1 MRLTLVIPGLIWP
14 PSPEQHPA
22 RDIRLPGLAR
32 MLGRADPCR
41 SPASDLHQWLAAACG
56 LDAEP
61 PWASLRL
68 AGSGLDP
75 GDAVWMCADPVHLR
89 LLRECFVLADDDEL
103 AVDAGEAAAIL
114 ETLNREFAPALEFV
128 ASAPAHWH
136 LRLGEI
142 PRLQTQPLSRAVG
155 RRPDALLPQG
165 PDAAAWMRRL
175 NDIQVLLHDH
185 PVNERREAAG
195 RAAINSLWFW
205 GCGRS
210 PRAVRRPAAVIAS
223 AEAIAR
229 GLAAASGA
237 RAIALPASAA
247 DLPLDGAEDLLVI
260 LDALH
265 APALHRDEARWR
277 SRLGEI
283 GRDWIEP
290 LEAAARRGRISRLAL
305 AAPGDAGGIELEYG
319 RAQGWKLWRAPVPLC
334 ALDLSREAA

>member
-114 ETLNREFAPALEFV
+114 ETPVGTVR
-128 ASAPAHWH
+128 S
-136 LRLGEI
+136 R
-142 PRLQTQPLSRAVG
+142 LSRA
-155 RRPDALLPQG
+155 
-165 PDAAAWMRRL
+165 
-175 NDIQVLLHDH
+175 
-185 PVNERREAAG
+185 
-195 RAAINSLWFW
+195 
-205 GCGRS
+205 
-210 PRAVRRPAAVIAS
+210 
-223 AEAIAR
+223 
-229 GLAAASGA
+229 
-237 RAIALPASAA
+237 
-247 DLPLDGAEDLLVI
+247 
-260 LDALH
+260 
-265 APALHRDEARWR
+265 R
-277 SRLGEI
+277 SRLREI
-283 GRDWIEP
+283 LSEQ
-290 LEAAARRGRISRLAL
+290 EAGTFGPAAS
-305 AAPGDAGGIELEYG
+305 
-319 RAQGWKLWRAPVPLC
+319 
-334 ALDLSREAA
+334 